1 MDNREVAAVFDR
13 IADLL
18 EIQGEAVYRVNAYRR
33 AAESIRST
41 SEQVVT
47 LASAGRLQEIPGV
60 GEAIASKIEEL
71 LSSGQMAFYDKLVAA
86 VPEGLIGVLGI
97 QDVGPKKAARFWK
110 ELGVTSIDEL
120 EAAAR
125 AGKLRGLAGMGEKS
139 EARILASIE
148 AYRRR
153 SGRASI
159 GVALPVAERLLAK
172 LRGLPGVQQAELGG
186 SLRRWRETI
195 GDIDLVVASND
206 PARVTGGFAALTEVR
221 RVRSLGETK
230 VSVELEGGLQ
240 AQLWVH
246 PVSRFGT
253 AWQYATGSQAHN
265 VRLRERAQAMG
276 LSLSEHGFR
285 QPEGAELLVAE
296 EEHAYNV
303 LGLPWVPPELRED
316 RGEVQAAAAGALP
329 ELVCEADLRGEL
341 HAHSSWSDGAA
352 TLLEMAEAASEIG
365 LAYLVIS
372 DHSQSLGIA
381 RGLSVDRLR
390 AQRRE
395 IDQAQ
400 RRLGRRIRLLQGAE
414 VEILS
419 DGRLDYPDSVLGE
432 LDLVTASLHSSLRQ
446 SRPQATARLLAAI
459 RNPQVDLIGHPT
471 GRMVEGREGADLD
484 LDEVFQAALETRTML
499 EINAHPERLDL
510 NDIHARRAGE
520 LGCVLAINTDAH
532 RPSDLL
538 LRRFGV
544 GVARRAW
551 LGAGQVANAW
561 PLDDLQ
567 AWLGGRA

>member
-86 VPEGLIGVLGI
+86 VPEGLIGVLEI
-97 QDVGPKKAARFWK
+97 QDVGPKKAARFWN

-329 ELVCEADLRGEL
+329 ELVSEADLRGEL
-341 HAHSSWSDGAA
+341 HAHSTWSDGAA

-459 RNPQVDLIGHPT
+459 RNPHVDLIGHPT

>member
-86 VPEGLIGVLGI
+86 VPEGLIGVLEI
-97 QDVGPKKAARFWK
+97 QDVGPKKAARFWN

>member
-41 SEQVVT
+41 SEEVAAMAT
-47 LASAGRLQEIPGV
+47 AGRLQQIPGV
-60 GEAIASKIEEL
+60 GEAIASKIDEL
-71 LSSGQMAFYDKLVAA
+71 LSSGRMAFYDKLVAA
-86 VPEGLIGVLGI
+86 VPEGLIGVLEI

-110 ELGVTSIDEL
+110 ELGVTSVDDL

-139 EARILASIE
+139 ETRILVSIE

-159 GVALPVAERLLAK
+159 GVALPSAERLLVK
-172 LRGLPGVQQAELGG
+172 LRGMPGVRQAELGG

-195 GDIDLVVASND
+195 GDIDLVVASD
-206 PARVTGGFAALTEVR
+206 DSALVVGGFAALAEVR
-221 RVRSLGETK
+221 RVRSQGETK

-246 PVSRFGT
+246 PVERFGT

-285 QPEGAELLVAE
+285 QPDGGELLIAQE
-296 EEHAYNV
+296 QHAYNV
-303 LGLPWVPPELRED
+303 LGLAWVPPELRED
-316 RGEVQAAAAGALP
+316 RGEMQAAEAGALP
-329 ELVCEADLRGEL
+329 VLVTEADLRGEL
-341 HAHSSWSDGAA
+341 HAHSNWSDGGA
-352 TLLEMAEAASEIG
+352 TILEMAEAASELG
-365 LAYLVIS
+365 LTYLVIS
-372 DHSQSLGIA
+372 DHSQSLGVA
-381 RGLSVDRLR
+381 GGLSVDRLR
-390 AQRRE
+390 AQRQE

-400 RRLGRRIRLLQGAE
+400 RRLGSRLRLLQGAE
-414 VEILS
+414 VEILA
-419 DGRLDYPDSVLGE
+419 DGRLDYPDAVLSE

-446 SRPQATARLLAAI
+446 SRPQATARLLAAM
-459 RNPQVDLIGHPT
+459 RNPHVDMIGHPT

-484 LDEVFQAALETRTML
+484 LEEVFRVALETRTML
-499 EINAHPERLDL
+499 EINAHPDRLDL
-510 NDIHARRAGE
+510 NDVHARRASE
-520 LGCVLAINTDAH
+520 LGCLLAINTDAH

-551 LGAGQVANAW
+551 LGPPQVANAW
-561 PLDDLQ
+561 PLDDLL
-567 AWLGGRA
+567 AWLSGGA

>member
-125 AGKLRGLAGMGEKS
+125 AGKLRALAGMGEKS

>member
-86 VPEGLIGVLGI
+86 VPEGLIGVLEI
-97 QDVGPKKAARFWK
+97 QDVGPKKAARFWN

-125 AGKLRGLAGMGEKS
+125 AGKLRALAGMGEKS

-459 RNPQVDLIGHPT
+459 RNPHVDLIGHPT

>member
-97 QDVGPKKAARFWK
+97 QDVGPKKAARFWN

-459 RNPQVDLIGHPT
+459 RNPHVDLIGHPT

>member
-352 TLLEMAEAASEIG
+352 TLLEMAEAAREIG